1 MLRIPELCHPI
12 RRHHKLI
19 VTVAFAFMA
28 VGGWLTSKLKLD
40 SDLAALLPDSFESVK
55 ALRAMEEQVD
65 GTSSLRIALK
75 SSDFP
80 AMERLAH
87 DLAQKLTQSEYVGS
101 VDYQNDVDFYEDHA
115 LLFLEPSKLDS
126 LYDAVQEAVDAEKQA
141 INPFMVDD
149 LFGDPGADTSSDG
162 GDTGDELAKWEE
174 EYEAELPT
182 RYYTNPDS
190 TVMVLSALP
199 AGSGGLSYSRRM
211 VADVRRI
218 VDEANPTSYAP
229 DMQVF
234 YGSNIKNRIDE
245 FEAISSD
252 ILGTAG
258 YGITGVFLV
267 LTIVFRSLMA
277 ALLISISLFASLTWT
292 FGLAYLA
299 IGQLNTITGFLF
311 VVLFGMGVD
320 YGIHAMSRY
329 RESRQAG
336 VDSQGAIHRM
346 VCLSGSALVTTA
358 LTTSA
363 AFFSLMLLEFRGF
376 SELGLIT
383 GVGMIFAVTAMII
396 FLPALVITAENL
408 GLMKI
413 KPVQGKELKGTK
425 GPLPFARTTLVVG
438 TGLALV
444 AGFFFWEV
452 PFQYDFTN
460 LRIIT
465 QEREQYSKETT
476 GVFTR
481 SESPALVLV
490 DSPEEVEDVV
500 ATVKEIMRTDTLTPT
515 IASVRSIYSIVPP
528 NQDVRLRKIHDLK
541 TLVDDE
547 VDGNVSDADQV
558 RVDRLKRF
566 LQVDQPFT
574 WDDFPAKDRQ
584 RFMTKDGK
592 PGNFVFI
599 YPSVALR
606 DGRNA
611 IAFRDDIGT
620 FVGQTG
626 KIYHAA
632 SSNIIVADM
641 LTMITHEGPL
651 AVLLSL
657 GVVFIIIYVSTK
669 RLKPTILVMSPL
681 LYGIVW
687 MGGIMY
693 FMGMELNFFNVVVF
707 PSLVGIGIDDGVHI
721 YHRYKEEG
729 PGSLPFVLR
738 RTGMAVTVTT
748 ITTIVGYSGL
758 LFAHHPGLQSIGKLA
773 VVGLS
778 TTFLSAVWILPAM
791 LELFDRPKKVEA

>member
-1 MLRIPELCHPI
+1 M
-12 RRHHKLI
+12 
-19 VTVAFAFMA
+19 
-28 VGGWLTSKLKLD
+28 
-40 SDLAALLPDSFESVK
+40 
-55 ALRAMEEQVD
+55 
-65 GTSSLRIALK
+65 
-75 SSDFP
+75 
-80 AMERLAH
+80 
-87 DLAQKLTQSEYVGS
+87 
-101 VDYQNDVDFYEDHA
+101 
-115 LLFLEPSKLDS
+115 
-126 LYDAVQEAVDAEKQA
+126 DAGRQA

-149 LFGDPGADTSSDG
+149 LFADPEAPADDAGSD
-162 GDTGDELAKWEE
+162 LARWEE
-174 EYEAELPT
+174 EYESELPS
-182 RYYTNPDS
+182 RYYVNADS
-190 TVMVLSALP
+190 SVLVLSALP
-199 AGSGGLSYSRRM
+199 AGSGGLGYSRRM

-218 VDEANPTSYAP
+218 VEETNPTSYAP
-229 DMQVF
+229 DMEVF

-258 YGITGVFLV
+258 YGVSGVFLV
-267 LTIVFRSLMA
+267 LAIIFRSFLS

-292 FGLAYLA
+292 FGLTYLF

-320 YGIHAMSRY
+320 YGIHAMARY
-329 RESRQAG
+329 RESREAG
-336 VDSQGAIHRM
+336 LDSHGAIHRM

-383 GVGMIFAVTAMII
+383 GVGMIFAVTAMIV
-396 FLPALVITAENL
+396 FLPALIILAENL
-408 GLMKI
+408 GLMKV
-413 KPVQGKELKGTK
+413 KPVEGKELKGTK
-425 GPLPFARTTLVVG
+425 KPLPFARTS
-438 TGLALV
+438 LV
-444 AGFFFWEV
+444 AGTALALAALFFFSEV

-465 QEREQYSKETT
+465 EEREQYSQETS
-476 GVFTR
+476 GVFTQ

-490 DSPEEVEDVV
+490 DSPEEVDEVV
-500 ATVKEIMRTDTLTPT
+500 RLIERKMETDTLTPT
-515 IASVRSIYSIVPP
+515 IASVRSIFSIIPP
-528 NQDVRLRKIHDLK
+528 NQEERLEKIAALK
-541 TLVDDE
+541 TLVLED
-547 VDGNVSDADQV
+547 VDGNVSDEDQL
-558 RVDRLKRF
+558 RVDRMKRF
-566 LQVDQPFT
+566 LDVSEPFT
-574 WDDFPAKDRQ
+574 WEDFPEKDRQ
-584 RFMTKDGK
+584 RFMTKAGE

-620 FVGQTG
+620 FVGETG

-641 LTMITHEGPL
+641 LSMITHEGPL

-657 GVVFIIIYVSTK
+657 GVTFLIIYVSTK
-669 RLKPTILVMSPL
+669 RIKPTLLIMTPL
-681 LYGIVW
+681 LYGIAW

-738 RTGMAVTVTT
+738 RTGLAVGVTT

-758 LFAHHPGLQSIGKLA
+758 LMAHPPGLQSIGLLA

-778 TTFLSAVWILPAM
+778 TTFVSAVWILPAM
-791 LELFDRPKKVEA
+791 LEVFDRPKKVEA